1 MKNCDCNQG
10 RLPCTCKPR
19 SGVRIINPRRGTE
32 FAYNAGVDA
41 RDADVPKA
49 APGGLGTQRKSWWL
63 AGYNDRDIELQVL
76 AHNQRERQL
85 EQLQEIVLSP
95 AEINTYQRPEGV

>member
-1 MKNCDCNQG
+1 MKTCDCNQG
-10 RLPCTCKPR
+10 RLPCSCKHREGTRFP
-19 SGVRIINPRRGTE
+19 NPRRGTE

-49 APGGLGTQRKSWWL
+49 APGGLGVKRKSWWL

-76 AHNQRERQL
+76 ARNQRKGQSEELRH
-85 EQLQEIVLSP
+85 IMLSD
-95 AEINTYQRPEGV
+95 AEIQTYQRSEGL